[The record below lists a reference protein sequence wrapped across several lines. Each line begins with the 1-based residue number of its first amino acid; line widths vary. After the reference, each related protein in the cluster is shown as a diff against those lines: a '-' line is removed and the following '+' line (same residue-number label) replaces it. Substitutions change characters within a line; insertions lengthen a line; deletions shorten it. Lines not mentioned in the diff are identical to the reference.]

1 MAALLA
7 ADGITAGAHLFQ
19 HVAVAYSGAG
29 GVNANGLHILHKAQV
44 GHNRHHGGISVQ
56 AAAVFHIL
64 GNQRNDLVAV
74 DLCALF
80 IAGQAAVCIAVKG
93 NAAVKAA
100 FHDLLFQPVQVGG
113 AAAIVDGNAVIQRA
127 GKAALAAQAGEQFL
141 RHLGRST
148 IGAVKQHIQAGKIC
162 INVLLQSI
170 HIVIHSGIQA
180 VNAADLGTI
189 TDLDILAVF
198 EDMSLNAV
206 FYFIGQLVAIALE
219 NLDAVE
225 LYLVRKYGADAG
237 IVISAS
243 HNPMEFNGIKIF
255 AGTGYKLPDEVEN
268 QIEAYIDNDCAGIEL
283 KTGAEVGRVYRRDDG
298 LQDYVD
304 HLYESIHGDLTGLN
318 VCIDCANGASA
329 AVAQKLFPRLGAKC
343 TFIGIAPDG
352 ENINK
357 GVGSTHLENLEKAVV
372 EGGFDCGIA
381 FDGDADRCLG
391 CDEKG
396 QEMDG
401 DKIIALLAMTMKE
414 KGRLDGDTAVV
425 TVMSNLGFIKYME
438 SQGINTE
445 KTAVGDRYVL
455 ENMREN
461 GFSIGGE
468 QSGHVILLHHATTGD
483 GELTAG
489 KLLKLLAESGKKMS
503 ELNGIYAQ
511 YPQVLVNV
519 TANAAQ
525 KKAYKED
532 EVLAGFIENEQQ
544 KLMGMGRVLVRVSGT
559 EPKIRVM
566 VEGQDLDAIH
576 RCADRIVDK
585 INKRILG
592 Q

>member
-1 MAALLA
+1 MGKLFGTDGVRGVAGKDLTCELALQIGRATAAELTSLDGHRPRILIGKDTRVSGDMLECTLA
-7 ADGITAGAHLFQ
+7 AGLCSVGA
-19 HVAVAYSGAG
+19 
-29 GVNANGLHILHKAQV
+29 
-44 GHNRHHGGISVQ
+44 
-56 AAAVFHIL
+56 
-64 GNQRNDLVAV
+64 DV
-74 DLCALF
+74 DLL
-80 IAGQAAVCIAVKG
+80 G
-93 NAAVKAA
+93 
-100 FHDLLFQPVQVGG
+100 
-113 AAAIVDGNAVIQRA
+113 VIPTP
-127 GKAALAAQAGEQFL
+127 G
-141 RHLGRST
+141 
-148 IGAVKQHIQAGKIC
+148 
-162 INVLLQSI
+162 
-170 HIVIHSGIQA
+170 
-180 VNAADLGTI
+180 
-189 TDLDILAVF
+189 
-198 EDMSLNAV
+198 
-206 FYFIGQLVAIALE
+206 VA
-219 NLDAVE
+219 
-225 LYLVRKYGADAG
+225 YLVRKYGADAG

-255 AGTGYKLPDEVEN
+255 AGTGYKLPDDVEEE
-268 QIEAYIDNDCAGIEL
+268 IEAHIDDKCAGIPL
-283 KTGAEVGRVYRRDDG
+283 ATGDGVGRVTCRIDG
-298 LQDYVD
+298 IKDYVE
-304 HLYESIHGDLTGLN
+304 HLYESIGGDLSGLN

-329 AVAQKLFPRLGAKC
+329 EVARQLFPRLGAKC
-343 TFIGIAPDG
+343 TFLGVSPDG
-352 ENINK
+352 RNINA
-357 GVGSTHLENLEKAVV
+357 GVGSTHLDNLEKAVV

-381 FDGDADRCLG
+381 FDGDADRCLA

-396 QEMDG
+396 QELDG
-401 DKIIALLAMTMKE
+401 DKIIALLAMAMKD
-414 KGRLDGDTAVV
+414 KGRLDGNTAVV
-425 TVMSNLGFIKYME
+425 TVMSNLGFVKYME

-461 GFSIGGE
+461 GYAIGGE

-489 KLLKLLAESGKKMS
+489 KLLRLLAESGKKMS

-519 TANAAQ
+519 VANAAQ
-525 KKAYKED
+525 KAAYKAD
-532 EVLAGFIENEQQ
+532 EVLAGFIENEEQ

>member
-1 MAALLA
+1 MGKYFGTDGVRGVAGADLTCELAMKIGRGAAAVLTGSTGHRPRILIGKDTRQSGDMLEAAL
-7 ADGITAGAHLFQ
+7 TAGLCSVGADVESLG
-19 HVAVAYSGAG
+19 VLPTPAVAY
-29 GVNANGLHILHKAQV
+29 LV
-44 GHNRHHGGISVQ
+44 G
-56 AAAVFHIL
+56 
-64 GNQRNDLVAV
+64 
-74 DLCALF
+74 
-80 IAGQAAVCIAVKG
+80 
-93 NAAVKAA
+93 
-100 FHDLLFQPVQVGG
+100 
-113 AAAIVDGNAVIQRA
+113 
-127 GKAALAAQAGEQFL
+127 
-141 RHLGRST
+141 
-148 IGAVKQHIQAGKIC
+148 
-162 INVLLQSI
+162 
-170 HIVIHSGIQA
+170 
-180 VNAADLGTI
+180 
-189 TDLDILAVF
+189 
-198 EDMSLNAV
+198 
-206 FYFIGQLVAIALE
+206 
-219 NLDAVE
+219 
-225 LYLVRKYGADAG
+225 KYNADAG

-268 QIEAYIDNDCAGIEL
+268 EIEGYIDNDCAGIEL

-304 HLYESIHGDLTGLN
+304 HLYESVNGDLSGLN

-343 TFIGIAPDG
+343 TFIGIQPDG
-352 ENINK
+352 QNINK
-357 GVGSTHLENLEKAVV
+357 GVGSTHLDNLEKAVV

-381 FDGDADRCLG
+381 FDGDADRCLA

-396 QEMDG
+396 QEM
-401 DKIIALLAMTMKE
+401 
-414 KGRLDGDTAVV
+414 DGDTAVV

-461 GFSIGGE
+461 GYSIGGE

-503 ELNGIYAQ
+503 ELNGIYEQ

-525 KKAYKED
+525 KAAYKED

-576 RCADRIVDK
+576 HCADRIVDK

>member
-1 MAALLA
+1 MGKYFGTDGFRGKAGVDLTAEHAFQVGRFLGWYYSRKHTEDSARIVIGKDTRQSGDMLEAAL
-7 ADGITAGAHLFQ
+7 TAGLCSVGADVESLG
-19 HVAVAYSGAG
+19 VLPTPAVA
-29 GVNANGLHILHKAQV
+29 
-44 GHNRHHGGISVQ
+44 
-56 AAAVFHIL
+56 
-64 GNQRNDLVAV
+64 
-74 DLCALF
+74 
-80 IAGQAAVCIAVKG
+80 
-93 NAAVKAA
+93 
-100 FHDLLFQPVQVGG
+100 
-113 AAAIVDGNAVIQRA
+113 
-127 GKAALAAQAGEQFL
+127 
-141 RHLGRST
+141 
-148 IGAVKQHIQAGKIC
+148 
-162 INVLLQSI
+162 
-170 HIVIHSGIQA
+170 
-180 VNAADLGTI
+180 
-189 TDLDILAVF
+189 
-198 EDMSLNAV
+198 
-206 FYFIGQLVAIALE
+206 
-219 NLDAVE
+219 
-225 LYLVRKYGADAG
+225 YLVRKYGADAG

-255 AGTGYKLPDEVEN
+255 AGSGYKLPDEVEN
-268 QIEAYIDNDCAGIEL
+268 QIEAYIDNDCAGIRL
-283 KTGAEVGRVYRRDDG
+283 MTGDDVGRVYRRDDG

-304 HLYESIHGDLTGLN
+304 YLYQAIHGDLSGLN

-329 AVAQKLFPRLGAKC
+329 EVARQLFPRLGAKC
-343 TFIGIAPDG
+343 TFIGVEPDG
-352 ENINK
+352 KNINA
-357 GVGSTHLENLEKAVV
+357 GVGSTHLDNLEKAVV

-381 FDGDADRCLG
+381 FDGDADRCLA

-396 QEMDG
+396 QEIDG
-401 DKIIALLAMTMKE
+401 DKVIALLAMNMKE
-414 KGRLDGDTAVV
+414 KGCLDGNTAVV

-438 SQGINTE
+438 SQGIHTE

-461 GFSIGGE
+461 GYAIGGE

-525 KKAYKED
+525 KAAYKED

-566 VEGQDLDAIH
+566 VEGEDMEAIQSSAE
-576 RCADRIVDK
+576 RIADMIRQRIPGVC
-585 INKRILG
+585 
-592 Q
+592 